1 MVQKKKCY
9 KTNFYKRI
17 LNNFILKGKKVVV
30 KNLFDKTLTDVAKIL
45 KISTL
50 KLLFKIYLKLNSFI
64 EIKRVNIKRRS
75 YVIPFSVPYSRRVY
89 LIAKRLKTSI
99 RSDKRKISYYE
110 KLKSEIYNLFLM
122 KLNSRSLKLL
132 KSNQTQIRVSRS
144 NIHFRWK

>member
-89 LIAKRLKTSI
+89 FIAKRLKTSI